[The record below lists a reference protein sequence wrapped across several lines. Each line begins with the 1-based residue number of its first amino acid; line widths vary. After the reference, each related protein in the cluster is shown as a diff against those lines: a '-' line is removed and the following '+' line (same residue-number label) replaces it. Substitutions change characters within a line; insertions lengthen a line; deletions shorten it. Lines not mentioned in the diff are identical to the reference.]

1 MEEVET
7 TRTNQS
13 AAQAPFGVLI
23 TSLFCFFFF
32 VIYTLAFLSFFSF
45 FLISFETN
53 AAQLSTK
60 GAQQRQHRGV
70 AHPKEQENSGGKGGN
85 LWRLKSNQGWDG
97 VGFF

>member
-32 VIYTLAFLSFFSF
+32 LYTRAFFLSF

-97 VGFF
+97 WGFF

>member
-13 AAQAPFGVLI
+13 AAQSPFGVLI

-45 FLISFETN
+45 F
-53 AAQLSTK
+53 
-60 GAQQRQHRGV
+60 
-70 AHPKEQENSGGKGGN
+70 
-85 LWRLKSNQGWDG
+85 
-97 VGFF
+97 

>member
-13 AAQAPFGVLI
+13 AAQDPFGVLI
-23 TSLFCFFFF
+23 TSPFCFFFF
-32 VIYTLAFLSFFSF
+32 CYIYSRFSFFFFF

-85 LWRLKSNQGWDG
+85 LWRLKSTQGWDG
-97 VGFF
+97 

>member
-32 VIYTLAFLSFFSF
+32 LYTLIFFF

-60 GAQQRQHRGV
+60 GA
-70 AHPKEQENSGGKGGN
+70 
-85 LWRLKSNQGWDG
+85 
-97 VGFF
+97 

>member
-23 TSLFCFFFF
+23 TSLFCFSFFY
-32 VIYTLAFLSFFSF
+32 IYTLAFF
-45 FLISFETN
+45 ISFETN

-60 GAQQRQHRGV
+60 GVQQR
-70 AHPKEQENSGGKGGN
+70 
-85 LWRLKSNQGWDG
+85 
-97 VGFF
+97 

>member
-32 VIYTLAFLSFFSF
+32 LYLLRQTQHNF
-45 FLISFETN
+45 
-53 AAQLSTK
+53 QL
-60 GAQQRQHRGV
+60 RGRNKDNIEGW
-70 AHPKEQENSGGKGGN
+70 HIPKNKKTRVE
-85 LWRLKSNQGWDG
+85 R
-97 VGFF
+97 VGICAG

>member
-32 VIYTLAFLSFFSF
+32 VIYTLAFLSFFFLF
-45 FLISFETN
+45 FYIF
-53 AAQLSTK
+53 
-60 GAQQRQHRGV
+60 
-70 AHPKEQENSGGKGGN
+70 
-85 LWRLKSNQGWDG
+85 
-97 VGFF
+97 